1 MKNKKILIAILAV
14 LAVAAIIVGIVLVT
28 NPDAK
33 KKVGEAVDSAV
44 EAIQNEAASLESALT
59 EQVEAGS
66 ASAEAAINEAAGV
79 EQ

>member
-33 KKVGEAVDSAV
+33 KKVEEAVDSAV

-59 EQVEAGS
+59 EQVEAGA
-66 ASAEAAINEAAGV
+66 ASAEAAINEAASV

>member
-59 EQVEAGS
+59 EQVEAGA